1 MVLVRSY
8 AFNMYHI
15 RHITDVICD
24 LKRRES
30 IAVVLEIL
38 LRLCI
43 QHLIFLH
50 NTALGMTTV
59 SSHGTF
65 DPTIWNRLINA
76 CCCGYCNMILCTG
89 NVVLSI

>member
-15 RHITDVICD
+15 RHITDKRRESIAVILEILTDVICD

-30 IAVVLEIL
+30 RGVVLEIL

-43 QHLIFLH
+43 QHLIFYIIPH
-50 NTALGMTTV
+50 
-59 SSHGTF
+59 
-65 DPTIWNRLINA
+65 
-76 CCCGYCNMILCTG
+76 
-89 NVVLSI
+89 